1 MLSESGTSSFARF
14 SCFEILAGTSHKLCA
29 VSTYRIRP
37 ASAVMFAEAFSPS
50 GWTTTSLLPIIRC
63 HRIPSPLSFCVPAV
77 ITNNNAA
84 SATITTFIEYNETSQ
99 HHIVTIP
106 PRIIINN
113 DDDDNRYPSPL
124 HRIHIQPFLS
134 DNETYELLELARDY
148 ATENESWEKQ
158 DSSRHVS
165 YPTVDFAIEESR

>member
-1 MLSESGTSSFARF
+1 M
-14 SCFEILAGTSHKLCA
+14 
-29 VSTYRIRP
+29 
-37 ASAVMFAEAFSPS
+37 
-50 GWTTTSLLPIIRC
+50 
-63 HRIPSPLSFCVPAV
+63 
-77 ITNNNAA
+77 
-84 SATITTFIEYNETSQ
+84 
-99 HHIVTIP
+99 TIP

-113 DDDDNRYPSPL
+113 DDDNRYPSPL